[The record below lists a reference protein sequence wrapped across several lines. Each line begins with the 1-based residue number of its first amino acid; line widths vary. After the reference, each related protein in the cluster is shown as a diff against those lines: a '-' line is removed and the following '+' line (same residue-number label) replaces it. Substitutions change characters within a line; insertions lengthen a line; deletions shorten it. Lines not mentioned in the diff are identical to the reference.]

1 MLGLQS
7 NQQQHATYC
16 AVTLIYH
23 IKHNPYYVSVQ
34 ILFVELTKSMLAIFN
49 YDIHSCSRRGG
60 VGGFA

>member
-1 MLGLQS
+1 MLGLQP
-7 NQQQHATYC
+7 NQQQQATYC

-23 IKHNPYYVSVQ
+23 IKHNPHYVSVQ
-34 ILFVELTKSMLAIFN
+34 ILFFELTKAMFN